1 MDCFSFPSR
10 LDSGAGGGVGFRP
23 TGTDCPIVYCS
34 PPSPQKRREIYQS
47 TPPCQMLYKN
57 KTTDVLIIF
66 QVPPCSPPFFKN
78 KNNNTSHFYVSLPTR
93 SLRAIWR
100 GKWSCFSWTIFRFR
114 FQQLVFPTLWLFRTA
129 AERANCR
136 VRTLLCTGGVRTSTF
151 LFWRSLRSVR
161 AECRDELFIGTRPPA
176 PSYNPCVTSVD
187 VKRQGGNVSAPPAS
201 SFISDRLFIP
211 HKIALCKED
220 MLRAHKKHGR
230 QKGTF
235 LRPVN
240 QHSHEKHGWC
250 INKIKKEDV
259 HLRNSFQTYT

>member
-47 TPPCQMLYKN
+47 TPSQMLYKN

-187 VKRQGGNVSAPPAS
+187 VKRQGGGNVSAPQQAVLFQIAYLFHTKLHYVRKTCCVPIKSMEGRKELFYAQSISTVMKSMAS
-201 SFISDRLFIP
+201 
-211 HKIALCKED
+211 
-220 MLRAHKKHGR
+220 
-230 QKGTF
+230 
-235 LRPVN
+235 V
-240 QHSHEKHGWC
+240 
-250 INKIKKEDV
+250 
-259 HLRNSFQTYT
+259 